1 VRADRE
7 EEEAVEAEPEEP
19 ADEGCFFG
27 KVFEIR
33 IGVSYFTN
41 EKLFDAEVVI
51 LGFSNKIIT
60 SINLRIMR
68 DNSKVN
74 LNN

>member
-1 VRADRE
+1 MRVDL
-7 EEEAVEAEPEEP
+7 EEEAVEADPEDP
-19 ADEGCFFG
+19 ADCGCFLAN
-27 KVFEIR
+27 VFDIR

-41 EKLFDAEVVI
+41 EKLFEAEVVI

-68 DNSKVN
+68 NNSKVN